1 MDDANKDQAASPNT
15 KAETKTASSTASDK
29 TVVNNTE
36 TATSKKTNARSNK
49 EQVINRVIKKRYQIE
64 DLVGHGGMC
73 DVYRAKDL
81 LLEAA
86 GDSQPYVAIKLLQ
99 KEFHDQPDAARI
111 LIREARKTQRL
122 SHPNIIRVHD
132 FGVDQEDYYLVME
145 WLDGQTLDEVIKS
158 HRPNGLTFKSSLA
171 LLTQLT
177 SALRY
182 AHQNGVVHAD
192 LKPGNIM
199 LSRDGTIKIFDFGVS
214 RALNLNADQYA
225 ADKPEETSPVSGFTP
240 TYASPELLDGA
251 APSIADDV
259 FAFSCIAY
267 ELLSSKHPF
276 NRKTANQAAKENITP
291 SKPKHAPL
299 LRWGKLKRG
308 LNFNLKQRVTDLDQI
323 EKSLTQSFLKPSLSV
338 IAIVGVAGALSYGF
352 QQMDGQLK
360 HSQQELSRLQ
370 RENSANQDLVSLSP
384 QQFLPMLNTIPA
396 KQHVPKQALLRDKQR
411 LVIDFYEKQID
422 DLLNNRQNAYPDYY
436 AIQSLLQEV
445 NRIYPD
451 SYSLALIAEDV
462 NQGWMGTVEAL
473 VQRLDLH
480 LEQGRYQHSEDGD
493 DVYTI
498 YQDLL
503 QVRTDYQFA
512 PNEKSE
518 QVFTQLFDKAA
529 DQLDVVALAQMIE
542 TGETFFANSE
552 QQQERI
558 ARALELKTAIAAM
571 ASYKQAI
578 ADEQEAEFPYQAA
591 EVFYQNH
598 FSQLQERING
608 LTRVKTLDKMAKEV
622 DSMAKDLPND
632 FSHLVETRQTM
643 ANKYLRFSD
652 YLLKKRRTKEAGA
665 VMKKAQDLMTKVQD
679 ARVADNA

>member
-1 MDDANKDQAASPNT
+1 MDDVNKDQTATPKK
-15 KAETKTASSTASDK
+15 KAEQAANSSGSNDK
-29 TVVNNTE
+29 TVVSNTE
-36 TATSKKTNARSNK
+36 TVTPKKSKAHTPND
-49 EQVINRVIKKRYQIE
+49 QMLNRVIKKRYQIE
-64 DLVGHGGMC
+64 GLVGHGGMC

-122 SHPNIIRVHD
+122 SHPNIIRVYD

-158 HRPNGLTFKSSLA
+158 HRPNGLSYKSSLA
-171 LLTQLT
+171 LLQQLT
-177 SALRY
+177 SALSY
-182 AHQNGVVHAD
+182 AHENGVVHAD

-276 NRKTANQAAKENITP
+276 NRKTANQAAKEKIIP
-291 SKPKHAPL
+291 AKPKHAPL
-299 LRWGKLKRG
+299 IRWASLKKGLKFELNQRTTDLSKLEKG
-308 LNFNLKQRVTDLDQI
+308 LTNSYFKPTFAVACGIALIGSVAYGYQQTELQFNQSQQALETLQRVEL
-323 EKSLTQSFLKPSLSV
+323 
-338 IAIVGVAGALSYGF
+338 AN
-352 QQMDGQLK
+352 
-360 HSQQELSRLQ
+360 QELVALT
-370 RENSANQDLVSLSP
+370 P
-384 QQFLPMLNTIPA
+384 QQFLPILSTIPV
-396 KQHVPKQALLRDKQR
+396 KQHVPKQAMLRDKQR
-411 LVIDFYEKQID
+411 LVIDYYEKQID
-422 DLLNNRQNAYPDYY
+422 DLLNNRDSAYPDYY

-473 VQRLDLH
+473 SQRLDTN

-493 DVYTI
+493 DIYLI

-518 QVFTQLFDKAA
+518 KMFTQLFDKAA
-529 DQLDVVALAQMIE
+529 DDLDVVALADMISA
-542 TGETFFANSE
+542 GETFFANSE
-552 QQQERI
+552 QQQARI
-558 ARALELKTAIAAM
+558 ARAAELKSSISAM
-571 ASYKQAI
+571 AEYKQAI
-578 ADEQEAEFPYQAA
+578 ANEQEADFPYQAA

-598 FSQLQERING
+598 FAQMQERIDG
-608 LTRVKTLDKMAKEV
+608 LTRVKTLDKMAREV
-622 DSMAKDLPND
+622 DVMAKELPND
-632 FSHLVETRQTM
+632 FSHLVETRQSM

-652 YLLKKRRTKEAGA
+652 YLLKKRRTKEASA